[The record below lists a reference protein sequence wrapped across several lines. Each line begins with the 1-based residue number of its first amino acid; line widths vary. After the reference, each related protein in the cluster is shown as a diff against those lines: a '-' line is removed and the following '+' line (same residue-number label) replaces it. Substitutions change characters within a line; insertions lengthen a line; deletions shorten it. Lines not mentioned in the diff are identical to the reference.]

1 MIQTYWSCLT
11 VEVKGIGITFKKKL
25 KVNNCNVLK
34 WRTNNIRSFLFQP
47 HPNPGWMLG
56 IEDCADPEEF
66 LQNLSL
72 LSTFWEYFTS
82 LDFLQNLSLL
92 LTLWE
97 YFTSLDFLRI
107 FFFSQHP
114 EDLSHQHY
122 EDPSLNINMW
132 ISLFNFLRI
141 FLFSQLLSKCFGF
154 FI

>member
-56 IEDCADPEEF
+56 IEDCADF
-66 LQNLSL
+66 LRIFHFSRLSAE
-72 LSTFWEYFTS
+72 S
-82 LDFLQNLSLL
+82 
-92 LTLWE
+92 
-97 YFTSLDFLRI
+97 FTSLDFLRI

-141 FLFSQLLSKCFGF
+141 FLFSEQFGHCCPNALDSSYNVPF
-154 FI
+154 LWF

>member
-82 LDFLQNLSLL
+82 LDFLRIFHFSRLSA
-92 LTLWE
+92 E
-97 YFTSLDFLRI
+97 SFTSLDFLRI
-107 FFFSQHP
+107 FHFSQLSEDLFLLSTSWGSFSSTLWGSFSQH
-114 EDLSHQHY
+114 
-122 EDPSLNINMW
+122 
-132 ISLFNFLRI
+132 
-141 FLFSQLLSKCFGF
+141 
-154 FI
+154 